1 MLAVPVAAGGV
12 LTAPEVAELELDVEV
27 EAVLDELLH
36 PAASPVQAMASRAT
50 TGTLF
55 LEKTGIIPRTLPP
68 MVA

>member
-1 MLAVPVAAGGV
+1 V
-12 LTAPEVAELELDVEV
+12 LTALEVAELELDVEV
-27 EAVLDELLH
+27 EAVLDELLLH